1 MTDIVHSAANPV
13 KVPYNLVQIPDVV
26 LDVVGIAWIRGSGG
40 RARERERERERVVL
54 SEPIGV
60 DALVG
65 LVYFVVGVVG
75 LACGMTYRARRAQRA

>member
-1 MTDIVHSAANPV
+1 V
-13 KVPYNLVQIPDVV
+13 
-26 LDVVGIAWIRGSGG
+26 RE
-40 RARERERERERVVL
+40 RERERERERVVL

-75 LACGMTYRARRAQRA
+75 VVGLGCGMTYRARRAQRA